1 MNINKN
7 ISIWR
12 GDSTPPTNY
21 HFWIKSN
28 GQQFT
33 FNGEKWVN
41 YVEDIPTA
49 SLESKGLM
57 SSQDKVNLEECV
69 QHLEDTSNP
78 HHVSKEQIGL
88 GNVTNDAQV
97 KRSELGVTVATL
109 NDNGKVAESQL
120 PSYVDDILEGKLVS
134 VTEFTLNAGQHG
146 EVKQSGVI
154 YLDTTTNTSY
164 RWSGSQY
171 VMTGSSLTLGEGE
184 DQAFPGNRGVNLEN
198 QSVVT
203 SLLSEASEDKVTI
216 KVTQKS
222 LDGKSESTNNVDVRA
237 ATATKAGV
245 MSATD
250 KAALDELPD
259 LISEAEISS
268 ISNTQTANDV
278 TIETHSANQRLTTTI
293 PCATSTTAGVMSAE
307 DKVEVNKIK
316 DKADKVELKAVSD
329 KVDTII
335 VPTKVS
341 ELTNDLAFQTKTEVN
356 TAIQKVVGAAPE
368 ALDTLEEIAAKLSDN
383 DDAVAGIVNTLS
395 DKANIGDSYTKTES
409 DAKYL
414 TTGAASDTYLPKA
427 TYTASD
433 ILTKIK
439 TVDGTGS
446 ELDADLLDGVHKD
459 AFNGAARYV
468 TDNTRKGG
476 YYKIKI
482 KDGREWMLSFKIIAY
497 QSYALQEIVVT
508 GYHYEKW
515 FQPSV
520 ALVNAQGEPTPK
532 TVDVTFGYDDD
543 GLVWVAIPAKNY
555 AGILVTDVANGFQ
568 PVSDLHN
575 LFEIVYEAT
584 LSGTVKTIRTAS
596 RHATMIDNVASA
608 TKLQTASK
616 INGTAFDG
624 TADIT
629 TAKWGTARN
638 LTIGNTAKSVDGSSA
653 MAWSLAEIG
662 ALGVNANAVSASK
675 LQTART
681 IWGQSFDGTDNVA
694 GTLSGVEEILF
705 NVNARLNASN
715 SAFRF
720 VTKGDSAQ
728 GIQAGNLLISHSFA
742 DANKVPENGI
752 YSKGNIITDGNVTA
766 TSFVKTGGTASQ
778 FLKAD
783 GSVDSNSYLLSS
795 AYTASDILTKLKT
808 VDGAGSGLDADTL
821 DGVHGK
827 GYMYYNAYNFSN
839 GCLVRL
845 KLLTNNNGMV
855 TVHIHGNSY
864 SKGLLPINTWVQFY
878 YFETTGALIDE
889 AALHNGYDFG
899 KINVFCY
906 DGHIYMWFKQT
917 GDYQSFSVYAECT
930 NNPHIG
936 NLVENI
942 TNAAMPTEGVTR
954 LKTIV
959 PKKSALT
966 TDLSNV
972 LKEDVVDGPIL
983 EEIENLTKEELK
995 AELLGDVDSKLVT
1008 KVDKVEGKG
1017 LSTNDYTNAEKSKLS
1032 TLPTATE
1039 LDDLITY
1046 TQEIIGDSED
1056 IIARWDDEFNYR
1068 LLYIK
1073 SNAKRKVF
1081 DDLWIS
1087 AAGSNGTVDHTH
1099 TEDGVNKPYYLN
1111 EVWMT
1116 YEEALVVYN
1125 ESYAD
1130 IKSLYGRLVR
1140 GVTNFAPPHNNAS
1153 VTFSN
1158 FNGPNAVTINVGAGF
1173 LVSGFMGWMSDA
1185 PKLTKIIGNI
1195 NLTYWQTSVQSYG
1208 YLRAPALTDVSLYHL
1223 HNNFNISFLKSIS
1236 LSSMQYM
1243 VNNSTATSPITV
1255 TVHPRVYA
1263 KLTRDTTNINPSTKI
1278 TRAVTRD
1285 DVTTTSDEQVILYC
1299 YYENLIFEP
1308 LDTIII
1314 PDIINPGTNE
1324 PIRGIVDVIDRDGT
1338 PYQAIR
1344 VILEKPAFDEAGEVM
1359 FNTVPIGS
1367 KIMRVD
1373 KETSEEELAQWQAL
1387 VTTAN
1392 SKNISFAT
1400 PK

>member
-33 FNGEKWVN
+33 FNGERWVN
-41 YVEDIPTA
+41 YVEDIPTV

-57 SSQDKVNLEECV
+57 SSQDKVNLEECI
-69 QHLEDTSNP
+69 QHLGDTSNP

-109 NDNGKVAESQL
+109 NDNGKVTESQL

-216 KVTQKS
+216 KATQKS
-222 LDGKSESTNNVDVRA
+222 LDGKSESTDNVDIRE
-237 ATATKAGV
+237 ATTTTAGV
-245 MSATD
+245 MSAAD
-250 KAALDELPD
+250 KAALDELPIS
-259 LISEAEISS
+259 ISEAEIGR

-368 ALDTLEEIAAKLSDN
+368 ALDTLEEIATKLSDN

-395 DKANIGDSYTKTES
+395 DKANVGDSYTKTES

-414 TTGAASDTYLPKA
+414 TTDAASNTYLPKA

-439 TVDGTGS
+439 TVDGAGS
-446 ELDADLLDGVHKD
+446 GLDAD
-459 AFNGAARYV
+459 
-468 TDNTRKGG
+468 
-476 YYKIKI
+476 
-482 KDGREWMLSFKIIAY
+482 
-497 QSYALQEIVVT
+497 
-508 GYHYEKW
+508 
-515 FQPSV
+515 
-520 ALVNAQGEPTPK
+520 
-532 TVDVTFGYDDD
+532 TVDGYQASDFLRNRDAVSTAD
-543 GLVWVAIPAKNY
+543 VHMNINEVPANSVQHDYRWDNVPTRYRDSIASVLDLTYSPDWRTQLFVRHIDKTN
-555 AGILVTDVANGFQ
+555 ILVR
-568 PVSDLHN
+568 SR
-575 LFEIVYEAT
+575 Y
-584 LSGTVKTIRTAS
+584 SGTTWGDWRELAFTVS
-596 RHATMIDNVASA
+596 NVASA
-608 TKLQTASK
+608 TKLQTAH
-616 INGTAFDG
+616 T
-624 TADIT
+624 
-629 TAKWGTARN
+629 
-638 LTIGNTAKSVDGSSA
+638 L
-653 MAWSLAEIG
+653 
-662 ALGVNANAVSASK
+662 
-675 LQTART
+675 
-681 IWGQSFDGTDNVA
+681 WGQSFDGTANVS
-694 GTLSGVEEILF
+694 GSLSGVGGISF
-705 NVNARLNASN
+705 NNDVKIAPEPLSLSIYTKSGAAQGLAVGRLLASN
-715 SAFRF
+715 TYTDLS
-720 VTKGDSAQ
+720 
-728 GIQAGNLLISHSFA
+728 
-742 DANKVPENGI
+742 KVPANGI
-752 YSKGNIITDGNVTA
+752 YSKGNIVTDGAVTA
-766 TSFVKTGGTASQ
+766 TQFIRTGGTASQ

-783 GSVDSNSYLLSS
+783 GSVDANTYLLSS
-795 AYTASDILTKLKT
+795 AYTASDILTKIKT

-827 GYMYYNAYNFSN
+827 GYMYYNVYDFAN

-845 KLLTNNNGMV
+845 KLLAASGNYMV
-855 TVHIHGNSY
+855 TVHIKGNSY
-864 SKGLLPINTWVQFY
+864 GALRPIDTWVQFY
-878 YFETTGALIDE
+878 NFNLRDNIFNY
-889 AALHNGYDFG
+889 AATHNGYDFG
-899 KINVFCY
+899 DINVFCY
-906 DGHIYMWFKQT
+906 DGHVYLWFKQT
-917 GDYQSFSVYAECT
+917 GAYQSFSVYAECT
-930 NNPHIG
+930 NEPRVG
-936 NLVENI
+936 NLVESI

-1032 TLPTATE
+1032 ALPTATE
-1039 LDDLITY
+1039 LSNRFAY
-1046 TQEIIGDSED
+1046 TEEIIGDSED
-1056 IIARWDDEFNYR
+1056 IIVDWDDYGEHR

-1073 SNAKRKVF
+1073 SSAKQKVF
-1081 DDLWIS
+1081 DDLWIK
-1087 AAGSNGTVDHTH
+1087 AAGSFGTVDHTH
-1099 TEDGVNKPYYLN
+1099 TEGNVSKPYYLN

-1116 YEEALVVYN
+1116 YEEAIVVYN
-1125 ESYAD
+1125 EYYAD
-1130 IKSLYGRLVR
+1130 SMSLRGREIR
-1140 GVTNFAPPHNNAS
+1140 GVTNFPPPYSGSSSQYSNYNANNAK
-1153 VTFSN
+1153 V
-1158 FNGPNAVTINVGAGF
+1158 INVGSSL
-1173 LVSGFMGWMSDA
+1173 LVSGLAGWLLTA
-1185 PKLTKIIGNI
+1185 PKVTKIIGTI
-1195 NLTYWQTSVQSYG
+1195 DLTYWNASAQSYR
-1208 YLRAPALTDVSLYHL
+1208 YLKAPALTDVSLYHL
-1223 HNNFNISFLKSIS
+1223 HNDFSIEFLKSIS

-1255 TVHPRVYA
+1255 TVHPHVYA
-1263 KLTRDTTNINPSTKI
+1263 KLTGDTTNINPSTKI
-1278 TRAVTRD
+1278 TREVTAEDQIWNSDWRD
-1285 DVTTTSDEQVILYC
+1285 DQVGFDLYC
-1299 YYENLIFEP
+1299 ENLIFEP
-1308 LDTIII
+1308 FDTIII

-1324 PIRGIVDVIDRDGT
+1324 PIRGTVDRVIDITRKIIT
-1338 PYQAIR
+1338 
-1344 VILEKPAFDEAGEVM
+1344 VIIDKIAFDEEGEVM
-1359 FNTVPIGS
+1359 FNTIPAGS

-1373 KETSEEELAQWQAL
+1373 PESTEEELAQWQAL

-1392 SKNISFAT
+1392 SKHISFAT
-1400 PK
+1400 TSN